1 MGIKARAPR
10 TEPVDVLE
18 AGDGCGRWM
27 GWGLPSWLVKTT
39 DGRRGGACSRRV
51 RSSVGTG
58 RPVVQGAPGITDTNN
73 AAQTYF
79 GSLEP
84 RGGLVQSSCALSQA
98 AQRSPLPA
106 ASPGL
111 LGLGRRRVVWGQ
123 SEWRSWLLSSSSPHP
138 IPHRGLAGP
147 NSSCDDRKG
156 LACLLGLPR
165 EGQSWCRKRLDERG
179 SWRWMLAR
187 LGPG

>member
-1 MGIKARAPR
+1 MG
-10 TEPVDVLE
+10 
-18 AGDGCGRWM
+18 AGDGWAGGCQAGWSKQRM
-27 GWGLPSWLVKTT
+27 GEEEGHVPDVL
-39 DGRRGGACSRRV
+39 GRRSAQADR
-51 RSSVGTG
+51 
-58 RPVVQGAPGITDTNN
+58 VVQGAPGITDTNN

-165 EGQSWCRKRLDERG
+165 EGQSWCRKRLDEKG
-179 SWRWMLAR
+179 VVAMDACEAQAWIGLEV
-187 LGPG
+187 